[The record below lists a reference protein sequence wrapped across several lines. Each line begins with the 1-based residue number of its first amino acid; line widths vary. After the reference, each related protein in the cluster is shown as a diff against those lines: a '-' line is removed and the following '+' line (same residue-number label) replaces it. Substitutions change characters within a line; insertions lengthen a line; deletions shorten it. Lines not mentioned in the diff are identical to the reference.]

1 MKNLPQKTNFKNYT
15 FIPHIEKLLYYFIN
29 EEKQFSLIESK
40 CIITLFQQGYF
51 PISEDVQKMTT
62 VDPNIKISNPRIWL
76 TLRLWL
82 DLINFK
88 NISEKTGAPLDYL
101 FEQYL
106 NIIGPRIDKTLLTF
120 GSIAN
125 KYNVKDLNNNI
136 WQEEIE
142 KITNKK
148 EQESFKYSYIADTL
162 FSAEIRT
169 LSWIYKELFNKEFNF
184 NNTKKENI
192 IIRFFKKIL
201 KFFQEN

>member
-1 MKNLPQKTNFKNYT
+1 
-15 FIPHIEKLLYYFIN
+15 
-29 EEKQFSLIESK
+29 
-40 CIITLFQQGYF
+40 
-51 PISEDVQKMTT
+51 MTT
-62 VDPNIKISNPRIWL
+62 VDPNIKINNPRMWL

-82 DLINFK
+82 DLINFE
-88 NISEKTGAPLDYL
+88 NISKKTEAPLDYL

-169 LSWIYKELFNKEFNF
+169 LSWIYKELFSKEFNF

-201 KFFQEN
+201 KLFQEN